1 MDIDAGTPLPD
12 ADFNDPREEMLRRVV
27 ERPDGLHWLALDGQQ
42 EFGPFA
48 TLDEALAAM
57 NESGDEA
64 PEPGQTL
71 AEAEQEL
78 GIAEWLDPQTGSPAE
93 DTRTRIEDV

>member
-42 EFGPFA
+42 EFVLSEGQFA
-48 TLDEALAAM
+48 VVTAFTRETAAAPTLEF
-57 NESGDEA
+57 EVRYRS
-64 PEPGQTL
+64 
-71 AEAEQEL
+71 
-78 GIAEWLDPQTGSPAE
+78 S
-93 DTRTRIEDV
+93 RTE